1 MLGYLRTKLGIQ
13 RIFGI
18 PFISLRPFGLFVQ
31 QILRASPLTYYN
43 LIGYQCVDPIVP
55 MGRPSVLFFFMLF
68 SFSFGGRIP
77 HPPFVLL
84 FLSIYSRVVSYQEK
98 NVV

>member
-31 QILRASPLTYYN
+31 RVLRAPPLTYYN
-43 LIGYQCVDPIVP
+43 LIGYQCVVQIVL
-55 MGRPSVLFFFMLF
+55 MGRS
-68 SFSFGGRIP
+68 S
-77 HPPFVLL
+77 VLL
-84 FLSIYSRVVSYQEK
+84 FFHVV
-98 NVV
+98 